1 LLTFN
6 FEVFE
11 DVFQAY
17 LNCVYFGSQ
26 TLRQHANDFKRQ
38 IKSFDVKLC
47 VFTPRTVGQSPLSQ
61 ALEEFGHIMSIEPF
75 SAAGCT
81 GFFHRIEFDTVASC
95 SRAYASGAG
104 RIVDGE
110 ELYVYK
116 STECEKDA
124 TAARGG
130 LSDTGCEALIKLYLL
145 ADKLQDLITANMIMD
160 ELIRFIAQTTE
171 IPKHA
176 PTTLAYNSTTSSNP
190 LCTLLRDYWVYQ
202 MPTDGIRYFEG
213 DGFPKHFLQDVAT
226 ELMSFKLGE
235 SKSED
240 SKRDQC
246 SDKCQYHQHDNEHP
260 RRGTQ

>member
-6 FEVFE
+6 VEVFE

-26 TLRQHANDFKRQ
+26 TLRQHANDFQRQ

-61 ALEEFGHIMSIEPF
+61 ALEGFGHIMSIEPF
-75 SAAGCT
+75 PAAGCT
-81 GFFHRIEFDTVASC
+81 GFFHRIEFDTVVSC

-130 LSDTGCEALIKLYLL
+130 LSDT
-145 ADKLQDLITANMIMD
+145 
-160 ELIRFIAQTTE
+160 
-171 IPKHA
+171 KH
-176 PTTLAYNSTTSSNP
+176 
-190 LCTLLRDYWVYQ
+190 
-202 MPTDGIRYFEG
+202 
-213 DGFPKHFLQDVAT
+213 
-226 ELMSFKLGE
+226 
-235 SKSED
+235 
-240 SKRDQC
+240 
-246 SDKCQYHQHDNEHP
+246 
-260 RRGTQ
+260 